1 MQLSDFRV
9 GWRLLAKDWRW
20 SGSAIAGLALGF
32 AACFLLLGFVMHS
45 FSYDSSHPDPDRVH
59 LVKTRFHFPGVPEEW
74 SEQATQALRSTILQ
88 QGLPAD
94 VTMYAQVPAS
104 LAIDGQAHA
113 AQVTLVDPAFVAM
126 VGVRTLEGDA
136 TAALRRPDSIV
147 LTVTAANKL
156 FGRATGVVGRLVTVA
171 GERHAVG
178 ALVADPPGAS
188 TVPFELLA
196 GAGSTLWAGPDRDDA
211 TQNWGRLFGRVYVKL
226 HAGADPAALAA
237 ALQRAS
243 DASPLHQQ
251 LDPAFLAQ
259 LGDKKLMDVA
269 LVRLRDAYLDPDLAK
284 GAVLHG
290 DRPVLFAVAA
300 LALLILL
307 LAAINYVNLA
317 TVRTLRR
324 QREIAISKVLGA
336 PVGQVVAQFLGESV
350 LIASA
355 ATVIGLLC
363 AWQLMPLFGEL
374 MNRPI
379 GAFLDLPVV
388 AAFLAL
394 GLLTGVLAGLHPAWV
409 ALRVKPATAL
419 AGRHDQETPGGL
431 RARRALTVLQ
441 LASAMALASITLS
454 VAWQTYHV
462 LTASTGFDT
471 RSKLVIDAGA
481 PYAAPDPRVRSF
493 VEAVQRLPG
502 VNGVGQSL
510 EAVGRKDIVQKGALR
525 RDGGAPVTIEWKGIA
540 PTFLSVYGVRPLA
553 GRLYE
558 DLRNTDA
565 SSDAKAPDVQA
576 AGLVLSASA
585 VRALGFATPQEA
597 VGRTVDGDGKAY
609 QVIGVVPDLRFQSL
623 REEASPVAF
632 RLSRSTPVL
641 TVSFQGSATAM
652 EAAVEA
658 AWRRFLPDK
667 ALQMTRQELLLAA
680 HYADDV
686 RSVKLLAG
694 AALLAIAIA
703 AMGVYVLS
711 AYSVQRRTREIVLHR
726 LFGAGRADIVR
737 LLGRETLLLIAISA
751 VAGIP
756 PALLAVRHYLAG
768 FVDHTHSWGWAIVL
782 AFVIAVL
789 VALASV
795 LRGIG
800 VALALRPSAA
810 LRT

>member
-45 FSYDSSHPDPDRVH
+45 FSYDCSHPDPDRVH
-59 LVKTRFHFPGVPEEW
+59 LVKTRFHFPGVPEDW
-74 SEQATQALRSTILQ
+74 SEQATQALRGTVLQ
-88 QGLPAD
+88 QRLPAD

-126 VGVRTLEGDA
+126 MGVRALEGDA

-147 LTVTAANKL
+147 LTVTAANRL
-156 FGRATGVVGRLVTVA
+156 FGRASGVVGQLVTVA
-171 GERHAVG
+171 GERHTVG
-178 ALVADPPGAS
+178 ALVADPPGTS

-196 GAGSTLWAGPDRDDA
+196 GAGSTLWAGQDRDDA
-211 TQNWGRLFGRVYVKL
+211 TQNWGRLFGRVYVKM
-226 HAGADPAALAA
+226 HSGADPAALAA

-284 GAVLHG
+284 GAALHG

-336 PVGQVVAQFLGESV
+336 PAGQVVAQFLAESV
-350 LIASA
+350 LVALA
-355 ATVIGLLC
+355 ATAIGLVC

-374 MNRPI
+374 MNRPVD
-379 GAFLDLPVV
+379 ASLDLPVL
-388 AAFLAL
+388 AGFLAL

-462 LTASTGFDT
+462 LTAGTGFDA

-502 VNGVGQSL
+502 VTGVGRSL
-510 EAVGRKDIVQKGALR
+510 EAVGRKDIVQKGALQ
-525 RDGGAPVTIEWKGIA
+525 RDGAAPITIEWKGIS

-553 GRLYE
+553 GRLHE
-558 DLRNTDA
+558 ERRDA
-565 SSDAKAPDVQA
+565 EVKGDEKA
-576 AGLVLSASA
+576 AGVVLSASA
-585 VRALGFATPQEA
+585 VRALGFATPQDA

-641 TVSFQGSATAM
+641 TVSFQGSTTAM

-667 ALQMTRQELLLAA
+667 ALQMTRQEALLAA

-756 PALLAVRHYLAG
+756 PALLVVRHYLAG

-782 AFVIAVL
+782 AFVIAAL

-800 VALALRPSAA
+800 VALALRPNAA

>member
-1 MQLSDFRV
+1 MQLADFRV

-45 FSYDSSHPDPDRVH
+45 FSYDSRHPDPDRVH

-74 SEQATQALRSTILQ
+74 SEQATQALRGTIRQ
-88 QGLPAD
+88 QRLPAD

-104 LAIDGQAHA
+104 LAIDGQARA

-126 VGVRTLEGDA
+126 MGVRTLEGDA

-156 FGRATGVVGRLVTVA
+156 FGRATGVVGELVTVA

-178 ALVADPPGAS
+178 ALVADPPSAS

-196 GAGSTLWAGPDRDDA
+196 GAGSTLWGGQDRDDA

-259 LGDKKLMDVA
+259 LGEKKLMDVA
-269 LVRLRDAYLDPDLAK
+269 LVRLRDAYLDPDLAH
-284 GAVLHG
+284 GAALHG

-336 PVGQVVAQFLGESV
+336 PAGQVVAQFLAESV
-350 LIASA
+350 LIALA
-355 ATVIGLLC
+355 ATAIGLLC

-379 GAFLDLPVV
+379 GAFLDLPAV
-388 AAFLAL
+388 AAFLGL

-462 LTASTGFDT
+462 LSASPGFDA

-481 PYAAPDPRVRSF
+481 PYAAPDLRVRSF

-502 VNGVGQSL
+502 VHGVGQSL
-510 EAVGRKDIVQKGALR
+510 EAVGRADIVQKGALR
-525 RDGGAPVTIEWKGIA
+525 RDGAAPITIEWKGIS

-553 GRLYE
+553 GRLHEERRDAEVKE
-558 DLRNTDA
+558 DQ
-565 SSDAKAPDVQA
+565 KAD
-576 AGLVLSASA
+576 GLVLSASA
-585 VRALGFATPQEA
+585 VRALGFATPQDA
-597 VGRTVDGDGKAY
+597 VGRTVNGDGKAY

-641 TVSFQGSATAM
+641 TVSFQGSATAI

-658 AWRRFLPDK
+658 AWRRYLPDQ
-667 ALQMTRQELLLAA
+667 ALQMTRQEALLAA

-737 LLGRETLLLIAISA
+737 LLGRETLLLVAISA

-756 PALLAVRHYLAG
+756 PALLVVRHYLAG
-768 FVDHTHSWGWAIVL
+768 FVDHTPDWGWAIVL
-782 AFVIAVL
+782 AFVIAAL

-800 VALALRPSAA
+800 VALALRPNAA

>member
-9 GWRLLAKDWRW
+9 GWRLLVKDWRW

-45 FSYDSSHPDPDRVH
+45 FSYDSRHPDPDRVH

-74 SEQATQALRSTILQ
+74 SEQATQALRGTILQ
-88 QGLPAD
+88 QRLPAD

-126 VGVRTLEGDA
+126 AGVRTLEGDA
-136 TAALRRPDSIV
+136 TAALRRPDTIV

-156 FGRATGVVGRLVTVA
+156 FGRATGVVDQLVTVA

-178 ALVADPPGAS
+178 ALVADPPSAS

-196 GAGSTLWAGPDRDDA
+196 GAGSTLWGGQDRDDA

-226 HAGADPAALAA
+226 HAGADPAALTA

-259 LGDKKLMDVA
+259 LGEKKLMDVA

-284 GAVLHG
+284 GALLHG

-336 PVGQVVAQFLGESV
+336 PAGQVVAQFLAESV
-350 LIASA
+350 LIALA
-355 ATVIGLLC
+355 AMVIGLLC

-379 GAFLDLPVV
+379 GAFLDLRAV
-388 AAFLAL
+388 AAFLGL

-462 LTASTGFDT
+462 LSASPGFDA

-481 PYAAPDPRVRSF
+481 PFAAPDPRVRSF
-493 VEAVQRLPG
+493 IEAVQRLPG

-510 EAVGRKDIVQKGALR
+510 EAVGRQDIVQKGALR
-525 RDGGAPVTIEWKGIA
+525 RDGAAPITIEWKGIS

-553 GRLYE
+553 GRLHE
-558 DLRNTDA
+558 DRRDA
-565 SSDAKAPDVQA
+565 EVKEDQKAD
-576 AGLVLSASA
+576 GLVLSASA
-585 VRALGFATPQEA
+585 VRALGFATPQDA
-597 VGRTVDGDGKAY
+597 VGRTVDGDGKGY

-641 TVSFQGSATAM
+641 TVSFQGSATAV

-658 AWRRFLPDK
+658 AWRRYLPDK
-667 ALQMTRQELLLAA
+667 ALQMTRQESLLAA

-737 LLGRETLLLIAISA
+737 LLGRETLLLVAISA

-756 PALLAVRHYLAG
+756 PALLVVRHYLAG
-768 FVDHTHSWGWAIVL
+768 FVDHTPNWGWAIVL
-782 AFVIAVL
+782 AFVIAAL

-800 VALALRPSAA
+800 VALALRPNTA